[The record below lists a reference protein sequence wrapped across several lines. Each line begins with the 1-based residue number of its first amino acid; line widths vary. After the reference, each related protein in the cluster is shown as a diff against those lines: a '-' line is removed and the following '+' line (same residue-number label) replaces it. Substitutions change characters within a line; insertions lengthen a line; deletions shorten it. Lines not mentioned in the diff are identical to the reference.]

1 MTLHNIP
8 VQVNTSYL
16 FISNTIWTLKI
27 QAEKF
32 DLQLRQAENHQQVN
46 KSVKDISAKDKQG
59 SIETEKTADH
69 QVDKMILKNIPAK
82 VIDKSKK
89 IEHF

>member
-1 MTLHNIP
+1 MC
-8 VQVNTSYL
+8 
-16 FISNTIWTLKI
+16 
-27 QAEKF
+27 
-32 DLQLRQAENHQQVN
+32 
-46 KSVKDISAKDKQG
+46 VKDISAKDKQG

-89 IEHF
+89 VEHF